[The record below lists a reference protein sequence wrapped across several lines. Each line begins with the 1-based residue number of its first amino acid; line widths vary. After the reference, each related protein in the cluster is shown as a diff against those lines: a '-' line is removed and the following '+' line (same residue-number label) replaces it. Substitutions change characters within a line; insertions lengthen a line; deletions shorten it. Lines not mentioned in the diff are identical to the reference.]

1 MLTHLGH
8 LLQAG
13 DTVLG
18 YDLSRATIDDV
29 AIDTLNFEYPDV
41 VLVRK
46 VYPDKLKKASKKHK
60 RRTRRGKA
68 KQEKPVV
75 LEDENEADI
84 TVETDTL
91 VTVNGNE
98 GDLAMN
104 GEIQPRT
111 IVQSKKMISA
121 SVFGWTGGDDEE
133 YQAFH
138 RRLAEEEEDDEEEA
152 ESRIEEGGEMEG
164 EDAVNS
170 DDIDVVSY
178 ADNEGE
184 GEDDESQLVACSTE
198 TY

>member
-1 MLTHLGH
+1 M
-8 LLQAG
+8 
-13 DTVLG
+13 LG

-91 VTVNGNE
+91 VTVNGSE

-104 GEIQPRT
+104 GEIQPR

-138 RRLAEEEEDDEEEA
+138 RRLAQEEEDDEEEM
-152 ESRIEEGGEMEG
+152 ESRIEEGGDIDGEV
-164 EDAVNS
+164 EDA
-170 DDIDVVSY
+170 VSY
-178 ADNEGE
+178 ADIEVEVEGD
-184 GEDDESQLVACSTE
+184 DDEPQLVACSTE
-198 TY
+198 T